1 MWRTVMNKIEETA
14 SIDPFHSHTSIFSDD
29 LYHQSRIA
37 TTIDSISDINQ
48 IDIADGL
55 KESLIESGFDLE
67 TLLNTASERTAKIL
81 GIELYV
87 AKLIHNAAM
96 KQYRSR
102 TSQVS
107 SLHKYDKAQNQQ

>member
-1 MWRTVMNKIEETA
+1 MNKIEETA

-48 IDIADGL
+48 IDIDDGL

-67 TLLNTASERTAKIL
+67 TLNTASERTAKIL

-87 AKLIHNAAM
+87 AKLIHNAAL
-96 KQYRSR
+96 KQYRST

-107 SLHKYDKAQNQQ
+107 SLHKYGKAQNQQ